1 MLYRAGI
8 VEAMPVQ
15 ANEQYS
21 CFPLSWLN
29 GSSKEQKREEDWD
42 LMVFHWTARRIKLSQ
57 LNKPCEVST
66 AEYGNKKAEVRMK
79 KNRQTDTTRIAEDM
93 QSVKMGENMGA

>member
-42 LMVFHWTARRIKLSQ
+42 MVFH
-57 LNKPCEVST
+57 
-66 AEYGNKKAEVRMK
+66 
-79 KNRQTDTTRIAEDM
+79 
-93 QSVKMGENMGA
+93 